1 MKNRVVL
8 GSHQAFV
15 RHEPERWD
23 CVMILPFAPS
33 AWADIEA
40 IVLAIANSPIV
51 ARRTALEALLA
62 DWENTRLSPEIDDV
76 ILAWIA
82 REASQRRRERA
93 S

>member
-1 MKNRVVL
+1 
-8 GSHQAFV
+8 
-15 RHEPERWD
+15 
-23 CVMILPFAPS
+23 MILPFAPS

-82 REASQRRRERA
+82 SEASQRRRPRF

>member
-1 MKNRVVL
+1 
-8 GSHQAFV
+8 
-15 RHEPERWD
+15 
-23 CVMILPFAPS
+23 MIPPFAPS

-82 REASQRRRERA
+82 SEASQRRRPRA

>member
-1 MKNRVVL
+1 
-8 GSHQAFV
+8 
-15 RHEPERWD
+15 
-23 CVMILPFAPS
+23 MILPFAPS

-40 IVLAIANSPIV
+40 IVLAIANSPII

>member
-1 MKNRVVL
+1 MV
-8 GSHQAFV
+8 
-15 RHEPERWD
+15 
-23 CVMILPFAPS
+23 LPFAPS
-33 AWADIEA
+33 ACADIEA

-82 REASQRRRERA
+82 SEASQRRRERA

>member
-1 MKNRVVL
+1 
-8 GSHQAFV
+8 
-15 RHEPERWD
+15 
-23 CVMILPFAPS
+23 MILPFAPS

-40 IVLAIANSPIV
+40 IGLAIANSPIV

-62 DWENTRLSPEIDDV
+62 DWENTRLSPEIDDI

-82 REASQRRRERA
+82 SEASQRRRERA

>member
-1 MKNRVVL
+1 
-8 GSHQAFV
+8 
-15 RHEPERWD
+15 
-23 CVMILPFAPS
+23 MILPFAPS